1 MTAMLHWSKQQRTEG
16 MRIQGMVSKTTN
28 KHFYCTIAKKSYI
41 NQHLFTSSIA
51 KRTLYSVNGQC
62 SKTTG
67 KLVNRMPDY
76 SELNEWMAAITMT
89 LSQTNCC
96 RGSKRWKWWWRQLE
110 LLNMCRSVASSNS
123 SRMTINTTSTLSFY
137 RPVWL
142 PFLLPRQPTVCQ
154 HWRQFITNNQLLI
167 LYQKLE
173 TT

>member
-76 SELNEWMAAITMT
+76 SELNEWMNGCDYNDAITDK
-89 LSQTNCC
+89 LLQ
-96 RGSKRWKWWWRQLE
+96 RQQE
-110 LLNMCRSVASSNS
+110 MEV
-123 SRMTINTTSTLSFY
+123 
-137 RPVWL
+137 V
-142 PFLLPRQPTVCQ
+142 V
-154 HWRQFITNNQLLI
+154 
-167 LYQKLE
+167 E
-173 TT
+173 TTGALEHVQISCIFQLQPDDHQHHINPQFLQAGLTTLPTAAPTNSVPALEAIYH